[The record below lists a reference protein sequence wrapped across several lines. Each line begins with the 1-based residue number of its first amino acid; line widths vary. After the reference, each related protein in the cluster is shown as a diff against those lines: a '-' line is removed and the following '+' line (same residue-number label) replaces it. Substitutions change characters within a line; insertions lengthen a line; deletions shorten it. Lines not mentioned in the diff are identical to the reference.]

1 MHADHELMYVFMFV
15 YASRAACGVCVCVCD
30 LWGVMLMRVGLQK
43 ARSVCVCVFSVP
55 AVMRGRVLALVAW
68 INVRSPVRHRDNRYW
83 GII

>member
-1 MHADHELMYVFMFV
+1 MGCNAD
-15 YASRAACGVCVCVCD
+15 ACRFAESPV
-30 LWGVMLMRVGLQK
+30 R
-43 ARSVCVCVFSVP
+43 VCVCVFSVP